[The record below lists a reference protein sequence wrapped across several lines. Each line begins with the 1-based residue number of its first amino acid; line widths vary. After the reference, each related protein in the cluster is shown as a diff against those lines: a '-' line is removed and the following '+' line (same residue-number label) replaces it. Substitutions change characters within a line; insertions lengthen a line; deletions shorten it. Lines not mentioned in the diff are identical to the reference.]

1 MANFNFNKVIIGGRL
16 TSDPELKTTPSGKSV
31 ASITVAVNRR
41 FNKDGEQTADFFNC
55 TAWAGVADI
64 ICKHFHKSSNI
75 CIVGRLENRSW
86 TATDGTKRYA
96 TDIIVEEVSFVE
108 SKNENR
114 AATATESAPMPQY
127 TGEPAPQFEAVG
139 DDEELPF

>member
-16 TSDPELKTTPSGKSV
+16 TADPELKTTASGKSV
-31 ASITVAVNRR
+31 TSITVAVNRR
-41 FNKDGEQTADFFNC
+41 VSKDGEQVADFFNC

-86 TATDGTKRYA
+86 TATDGTKKYA
-96 TDIIVEEVSFVE
+96 TDVIVDEVSFVD

-114 AATATESAPMPQY
+114 AVTVPEYAAPQY
-127 TGEPAPQFEAVG
+127 TGETAPKFGATIYE
-139 DDEELPF
+139 EELPF

>member
-16 TSDPELKTTPSGKSV
+16 TADPELKTTASGKSV
-31 ASITVAVNRR
+31 TSITVAVNRR
-41 FNKDGEQTADFFNC
+41 VSKDGEQSADFFNC

-96 TDIIVEEVSFVE
+96 TDIIVEEVSFVD

-114 AATATESAPMPQY
+114 GATVTEYAAPQY
-127 TGEPAPQFEAVG
+127 TGDVVPKFEATA
-139 DDEELPF
+139 DDEDLPF